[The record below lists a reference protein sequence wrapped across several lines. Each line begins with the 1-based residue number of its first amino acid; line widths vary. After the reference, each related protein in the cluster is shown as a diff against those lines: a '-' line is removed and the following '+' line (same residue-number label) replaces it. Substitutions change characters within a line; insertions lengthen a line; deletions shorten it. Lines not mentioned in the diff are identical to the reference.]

1 MICDHFFWSVENIF
15 NKSKEQLVAKRNR
28 FCMLDVSNKN
38 LKPMNELDK
47 LKQEIEEL
55 KGKLTGNMME
65 DMELRD
71 KIHNLEMK
79 VNGVKPTDSHFDCIG
94 CGS

>member
-1 MICDHFFWSVENIF
+1 
-15 NKSKEQLVAKRNR
+15 
-28 FCMLDVSNKN
+28 MLDLSNKN